1 MRWYNPL
8 IFKALLLCLSFFS
21 LQAAPW
27 REMKTF
33 NVAKDEMIK
42 IMVKSEGQERLLS
55 WRWTLYTDKAL
66 IVHESFDRFIGQH
79 VLYAGYTNQSFRKQ
93 LLPAVKSE
101 LDAAYV
107 IVVFKKFDEGAKK
120 AQFDLLVFDKEK
132 RVVLDYLTEK

>member
-1 MRWYNPL
+1 MLR
-8 IFKALLLCLSFFS
+8 IFCLCLLFVS
-21 LQAAPW
+21 LKAAPW

-33 NVAKDEMIK
+33 NVAKDKMIK
-42 IMVKSEGQERLLS
+42 IMVKSEGQERLLT

-66 IVHESFDRFIGQH
+66 IVHESFDRFVGQH

-93 LLPAVKSE
+93 LLPALKSE
-101 LDAAYV
+101 RDAVYA

-120 AQFDLLVFDKEK
+120 AQFDLLLFDKEK

>member
-1 MRWYNPL
+1 M
-8 IFKALLLCLSFFS
+8 FKALLLCMAFFT
-21 LQAAPW
+21 LHGAPW

-33 NVAKDEMIK
+33 TVVKDQLIK

-66 IVHESFDRFIGQH
+66 IVHENFDRFVGQH
-79 VLYAGYTNQSFRKQ
+79 VLYAGHSNQSFRKQ
-93 LLPAVKSE
+93 LLPAVRSE
-101 LDAAYV
+101 RDAVYV
-107 IVVFKKFDEGAKK
+107 IVVFKKFDEGTKK

>member
-1 MRWYNPL
+1 ML
-8 IFKALLLCLSFFS
+8 KVFCLCLLFVS
-21 LQAAPW
+21 LKAEPW

-66 IVHESFDRFIGQH
+66 IVHENFDRFVGQH
-79 VLYAGYTNQSFRKQ
+79 VLYSGYSNQSFRKQ

-101 LDAAYV
+101 RDAVYV

-120 AQFDLLVFDKEK
+120 AQFDLLLFDKEK
-132 RVVLDYLTEK
+132 RIVLDYLTEK

>member
-1 MRWYNPL
+1 M
-8 IFKALLLCLSFFS
+8 FKALLLCMVFLS
-21 LQAAPW
+21 LHGAPW

-66 IVHESFDRFIGQH
+66 IVHESFDRFVGQH
-79 VLYAGYTNQSFRKQ
+79 VLYAGYSNQSFRKQ
-93 LLPAVKSE
+93 LLPAEKSE
-101 LDAAYV
+101 RDAAYV

-132 RVVLDYLTEK
+132 RIVLDYLTEK

>member
-1 MRWYNPL
+1 M
-8 IFKALLLCLSFFS
+8 FKALLLCLAFLS

-42 IMVKSEGQERLLS
+42 IMVKSEGQERLLA

-66 IVHESFDRFIGQH
+66 IVHESFDRFVGQH
-79 VLYAGYTNQSFRKQ
+79 VLSLGYTNQSFRKQ
-93 LLPAVKSE
+93 LLPALKSE
-101 LDAAYV
+101 RDAVYV
-107 IVVFKKFDEGAKK
+107 TVVFKKFDEGAKK
-120 AQFDLLVFDKEK
+120 AQFDLLLFDKEK

>member
-1 MRWYNPL
+1 M
-8 IFKALLLCLSFFS
+8 FKALLLCMAFLT
-21 LQAAPW
+21 LYGAPW

-66 IVHESFDRFIGQH
+66 IVHESFDRFVGQH
-79 VLYAGYTNQSFRKQ
+79 VLSAGYSNQSFRKQ

-101 LDAAYV
+101 RDAAYA
-107 IVVFKKFDEGAKK
+107 IVAFKKFDEGTKK
-120 AQFDLLVFDKEK
+120 AQFDLLVFDKES

>member
-1 MRWYNPL
+1 MLR
-8 IFKALLLCLSFFS
+8 IFCLCLLFVS
-21 LQAAPW
+21 LKAAPW
-27 REMKTF
+27 GEMKTF

-42 IMVKSEGQERLLS
+42 IMVKSEGQERLLT

-66 IVHESFDRFIGQH
+66 IVHESFDRFVGQH

-93 LLPAVKSE
+93 LLPALKSE
-101 LDAAYV
+101 RDAVYA

-120 AQFDLLVFDKEK
+120 AQFDLLLFDKEK

>member
-1 MRWYNPL
+1 M
-8 IFKALLLCLSFFS
+8 FKTLLLCLVFHS
-21 LQAAPW
+21 LYGAPW
-27 REMKTF
+27 RELKTF

-66 IVHESFDRFIGQH
+66 IVHESFDRFVGQH
-79 VLYAGYTNQSFRKQ
+79 VLYAGYSNQSFRKQ

-101 LDAAYV
+101 RDAVYV

-132 RVVLDYLTEK
+132 RIVLDYLTEK

>member
-1 MRWYNPL
+1 M
-8 IFKALLLCLSFFS
+8 IKALFLCLTFFS

-33 NVAKDEMIK
+33 NVEKDQLIK
-42 IMVKSEGQERLLS
+42 VMVKSEGQERLLF

-66 IVHESFDRFIGQH
+66 IVHENFDRFVGQH

-101 LDAAYV
+101 RDAVYV
-107 IVVFKKFDEGAKK
+107 VIVFKKFDEGAKK
-120 AQFDLLVFDKEK
+120 AQFDLLLFDKEK
-132 RVVLDYLTEK
+132 RIVLDYLTEK